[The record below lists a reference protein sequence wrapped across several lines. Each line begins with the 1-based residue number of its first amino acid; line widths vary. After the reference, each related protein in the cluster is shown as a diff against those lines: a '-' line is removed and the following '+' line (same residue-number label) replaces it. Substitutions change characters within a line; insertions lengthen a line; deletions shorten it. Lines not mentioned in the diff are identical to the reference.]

1 MFWFPCVNYLALSSF
16 SNCCIG
22 ILQAL
27 RRFQAQLDVFYSFS
41 GLFPVAACDETPGER
56 AHGHQLQHNYVNGVG
71 WSLRFGIYSPMPNE
85 TQMCWEPQVHYIFFS
100 LYGNCIIVNML
111 KCMP

>member
-1 MFWFPCVNYLALSSF
+1 MFWFPCVNHLALSSF

-27 RRFQAQLDVFYSFS
+27 RRFQSSVRCFVQHFWA
-41 GLFPVAACDETPGER
+41 FPVAACDETPGER

-71 WSLRFGIYSPMPNE
+71 WSLLFGILP
-85 TQMCWEPQVHYIFFS
+85 HA
-100 LYGNCIIVNML
+100 
-111 KCMP
+111 